1 MEPTEA
7 DARSAMGTST
17 SFTERRRVLRGSLEA
32 LSAADTTT
40 GLRELAP
47 AAIADACGF
56 SRAMISAVRGSRWVP
71 LRLYTRDDLDAKAAD
86 FRSYVES
93 GAEIPLA
100 NLLAETTMVRRR
112 TGVLVPAELIPS
124 RAFAPIIAVAE
135 SPAYVAAPI
144 VVEGRAIGF
153 LHADRVGQ
161 ARVVDE
167 DDRRLIEAFTG
178 EFAVLYQCVW
188 WRERVAEQRRRVEA
202 EVERAVDALR
212 RIDLSD
218 PGQPAGAS
226 TSPTESSVQRPTGP
240 SRRVAGFLTSREWDV
255 LALVADG
262 ATNRVIAH
270 RLTLSEDTVKT
281 HLRGVLR
288 KLGVTSRASAVAWY
302 LDIGRGVR

>member
-1 MEPTEA
+1 MEPIEA
-7 DARSAMGTST
+7 EARSAAGSSA
-17 SFTERRRVLRGSLEA
+17 SFTERRRVLRECLAA
-32 LSAADTTT
+32 LGAVDTTA
-40 GLRELAP
+40 GLNERAP
-47 AAIADACGF
+47 AAIAEACGF

-71 LRLYTRDDLDAKAAD
+71 LRLHTRDDLDANAAG
-86 FRSYVES
+86 FRSYVDD

-100 NLLAETTMVRRR
+100 NLLAETMMVRRR
-112 TGVLVPAELIPS
+112 TGVLVPTELIQS
-124 RAFAPIIAVAE
+124 RAFAPIIEVAQ

-161 ARVVDE
+161 ERVVDE
-167 DDRRLIEAFTG
+167 DDRRLIEAFAG
-178 EFAVLYQCVW
+178 EFAVLHQRVW
-188 WRERVAEQRRRVEA
+188 WSERVSERRQRVEA
-202 EVERAVDALR
+202 ELERAVDALR
-212 RIDLSD
+212 RVESSGPGLSAAADSPPAAWSAPRSAD
-218 PGQPAGAS
+218 PGRSAA
-226 TSPTESSVQRPTGP
+226 R
-240 SRRVAGFLTSREWDV
+240 FLTGREWDV
-255 LALVADG
+255 LALVAEG